1 MSHEQSPFAPNTT
14 TPEQDAE
21 NAGRIAR
28 IEKDM
33 EDMARLATGEAVY
46 EEIPAKVVQLPPRE
60 TFPVLNPSENDMK
73 QKINADTGKWVV

>member
-1 MSHEQSPFAPNTT
+1 
-14 TPEQDAE
+14 
-21 NAGRIAR
+21 
-28 IEKDM
+28 M
-33 EDMARLATGEAVY
+33 EDMARLATGGAVY